1 MPRVQVHLILSVI
14 LPIMQGTISASSKN
28 GCLAYTLRLCSLS
41 KPLSAADVVLSA
53 HITRDSASTPLVLT
67 LASGNVRG
75 SKARPLTAL
84 PTQLPPGHLLPH
96 ACWKAS
102 AADMQYVV
110 GIKGRSV
117 ILPCFASYKDRPY
130 NISDCWYYENM
141 PIYCFSSSASSNRFS
156 PRISLL
162 ESNNIN
168 LSELSMED
176 AGTFTCQRSGS
187 QWGQLKLSVTG
198 GPITPGSNV
207 GLRALLKG
215 PAAVVFLLW
224 LDRGLNH
231 QSQGGTPRTH
241 FGNPCTVL
249 TLPVAVSRPTIT
261 RVPDREIIN
270 YGTSITFT
278 CESQEG
284 SWPIEYTWSRLD
296 PETGHYVSVGHTGKT
311 LSFSQVEVGHSG
323 LYRCTAS
330 NKVEG
335 KTRSNSTDI
344 LLTVQSP
351 IRGIS
356 LTMEPWQFFSF
367 EGQPLELRCQ
377 VEAGSEPITWTWFR
391 VPVWDG
397 DKQANHTHEVGH
409 ERDLRLGKVAQSGRY
424 SCRAQNRFDGHDV
437 TLNSKTVTVHI
448 IPNPNTPPLSWVS
461 LVVGMC
467 ALLAVIFLY
476 CQMHVRKNYTCT
488 LEGAATQQR
497 EKQELRTMKNQDC
510 LKTQPQRRA
519 SEANR
524 YESTVRQD
532 AFYCPLSQDQH
543 RDEDVYDDL
552 T

>member
-1 MPRVQVHLILSVI
+1 MLRNCEGQLPHTVSSLALRARVRFCHGKTHSDDSHIIGLGHGCDEKRTHALRKYSRAKLQRPRMPRVQVHIILSVI
-14 LPIMQGTISASSKN
+14 LPIMQDSS
-28 GCLAYTLRLCSLS
+28 R
-41 KPLSAADVVLSA
+41 
-53 HITRDSASTPLVLT
+53 
-67 LASGNVRG
+67 
-75 SKARPLTAL
+75 
-84 PTQLPPGHLLPH
+84 
-96 ACWKAS
+96 AS

-130 NISDCWYYENM
+130 NISDCWYYGNM

-162 ESNNIN
+162 DSNNIN

-176 AGTFTCQRSGS
+176 AGIFTCQRSSS

-198 GPITPGSNV
+198 
-207 GLRALLKG
+207 
-215 PAAVVFLLW
+215 
-224 LDRGLNH
+224 
-231 QSQGGTPRTH
+231 
-241 FGNPCTVL
+241 
-249 TLPVAVSRPTIT
+249 VAVSRPTIT

-296 PETGHYVSVGHTGKT
+296 PETGHYVSVGHTDKT
-311 LSFSQVEVGHSG
+311 LSFSQAEVGHSG

-367 EGQPLELRCQ
+367 EGQPLELRCR

-424 SCRAQNRFDGHDV
+424 SCRAQNRFDGHNV

-461 LVVGMC
+461 LVVGIC